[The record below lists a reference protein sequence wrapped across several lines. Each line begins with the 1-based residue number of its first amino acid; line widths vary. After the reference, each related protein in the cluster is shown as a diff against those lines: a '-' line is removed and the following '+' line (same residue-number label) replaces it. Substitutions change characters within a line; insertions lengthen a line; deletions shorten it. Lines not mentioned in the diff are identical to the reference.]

1 LSKKTTIS
9 EEALVSLLKN
19 RDQKGFAMLYDNYS
33 GALYG
38 IILKIVRI
46 EEIAADVMQEAF
58 VKMWKNIDSYQPS
71 KGTLFTWILNIARN
85 LAIDKTRSSSF
96 KQQSQN
102 RNLEDN
108 VSMIEKSVGSQQSN
122 DTQTDMIGMEKVIQ
136 QLKPEWQELIQMIYF
151 QGFTQS
157 EVAETLN
164 IPLGTVKTRIK
175 AAVSALR
182 LLVKD

>member
-1 LSKKTTIS
+1 
-9 EEALVSLLKN
+9 
-19 RDQKGFAMLYDNYS
+19 MLYDNYS

-38 IILKIVRI
+38 IILKIVRT

-58 VKMWKNIDSYQPS
+58 VKMWKNIDSYERN
-71 KGTLFTWILNIARN
+71 KGTLFTWMLNIARN

-108 VSMIEKSVGSQQSN
+108 VSMLEKSVGSQQN
-122 DTQTDMIGMEKVIQ
+122 NETQTDMIGMEKVIQ

-175 AAVSALR
+175 AAISALR